1 MADPARSPFLAAL
14 AAHEPA
20 STAGRS
26 WVFAAYDQ
34 LTDAIGP
41 LAERPAAELG
51 LVLCENRAKARRRPY
66 HRHKLAFVLA
76 NQRQFALEQAKRG
89 VAVRYV
95 TGDDSYAALLEPV
108 ARELGG
114 LTAMEPAEREMRTD
128 LAPLVEAG
136 LLSIVP
142 HQGFLTT
149 QDQFTRHR
157 PSGPPWRMD
166 AFYRLVRKETGILMD
181 ADGSPVGGK
190 FSFDAENRKPWR
202 GDPPAAV
209 PPSFALDPVT
219 AEVCDLV
226 DREFADH
233 PGQIDRDHLPTTLED
248 AEQLW
253 AWALACCLPWFGP
266 FEDAISVRSSNLFH
280 TRISALVHLH
290 RLLPSRV
297 VADVADDVRLPLAS
311 REGFVRQVLGWR
323 EFMRHVHAATDGFR
337 DIPGTAHEA
346 SPTNVLAAHEPLPR
360 ALWGAP
366 SGLHCLD
373 HVVADVWSEAYG
385 HHITRLMVISNLGTL
400 LGWDPREL
408 TDWFWVAYADAF
420 DWVVEPNVLG
430 MGTFALGELFTTK
443 PYVSGAAYLS
453 KMGDAC
459 RSCGFDPKKT
469 CPITRLYWAFL
480 ARHQERFASNI
491 RMAMPIRNVAKRSAA
506 ERAKDAATF
515 ATVRETLRAGLPLTP
530 DLFDRAGTSR

>member
-1 MADPARSPFLAAL
+1 LSAQHRSPFVSAL
-14 AAHEPA
+14 ADAQPRRPGQR
-20 STAGRS
+20 T
-26 WVFAAYDQ
+26 WIYVPYDQ
-34 LTDAIGP
+34 LTDAVGP
-41 LAERPAAELG
+41 LAGRSADELG
-51 LVLCENRAKARRRPY
+51 IVLVESRAKARRRPY
-66 HRHKLAFVLA
+66 HRHKLALILA
-76 NQRQFALEQAKRG
+76 NQRQFALEQARRG
-89 VAVRYV
+89 VAVRYL
-95 TGDDSYAALLEPV
+95 TGCAPYAELLEPV
-108 ARELGG
+108 AREVGG
-114 LTAMEPAEREMRTD
+114 LVAMEPAERELRLDM
-128 LAPLVEAG
+128 APLVEAG
-136 LLSIVP
+136 LLRLLP
-142 HQGFLTT
+142 HAGFLTT
-149 QDQFTRHR
+149 TDQFRRHR

-166 AFYRLVRKETGILMD
+166 AFYRLCRKESGILMD
-181 ADGSPVGGK
+181 ADGKPVGGK
-190 FSFDAENRKPWR
+190 FSFDTENRKPWR

-209 PPSFALDPVT
+209 PPRFGLDPIT

-233 PGQIDRDHLPTTLED
+233 PGRIDREHLPSTQED
-248 AEQLW
+248 AERLW
-253 AWALACCLPWFGP
+253 SWAREECLPFFGP

-297 VADVADDVRLPLAS
+297 VADVAGDERLPLAS

-323 EFMRHVHAATDGFR
+323 EFVRHVHAATDGFHAV
-337 DIPGTAHEA
+337 PGAKQGEV
-346 SPTNVLAAHEPLPR
+346 PNVLDANEPLPP
-360 ALWGAP
+360 ALWGKA

-385 HHITRLMVISNLGTL
+385 HHITRLMVIANLGTL

-459 RSCGFDPKKT
+459 KSCAFDPKKT

-480 ARHQERFASNI
+480 DRHRERFAGNI
-491 RMAMPIRNVAKRSAA
+491 RLAMPLRNVAKRSEA
-506 ERAKDAATF
+506 ERAKDR
-515 ATVRETLRAGLPLTP
+515 ATVAAVTEALRAGRSLAP
-530 DLFDRAGTSR
+530 DLFAPSKARP